1 MPVLYVSKNLM
12 CRSGLR
18 RRGDPQSRPHRKSRA
33 DLKTAEALEQYKTCI
48 LYYLGVRTAHAAS
61 SRGALA
67 LLEQRAAT
75 RCAFCMQARAAV
87 PRTPE
92 PSAPLAGA
100 GGSNSGADGRRAER
114 RRTTPGSGGAKRRRE
129 RLQPRPTRP
138 GAGRQRAAG
147 SRRAATRR
155 TVTSTMYFDNYVCTH
170 YLLHGNIYL
179 LTTSGG
185 AAARHPHGGAV
196 REGRNARS
204 VAETRPP
211 GWAYE
216 RTTGSGCTSSEQ
228 LNRAPRVS
236 VSERR
241 GARLE
246 SHRPPAICPPFQ
258 GGSRGVTPR

>member
-1 MPVLYVSKNLM
+1 
-12 CRSGLR
+12 
-18 RRGDPQSRPHRKSRA
+18 
-33 DLKTAEALEQYKTCI
+33 
-48 LYYLGVRTAHAAS
+48 
-61 SRGALA
+61 
-67 LLEQRAAT
+67 
-75 RCAFCMQARAAV
+75 MQAPQGSPRDTGTQ
-87 PRTPE
+87 RTP
-92 PSAPLAGA
+92 GRG

-155 TVTSTMYFDNYVCTH
+155 TATHTMYFDNYVCTH

-185 AAARHPHGGAV
+185 AAARPPLGGAV

-228 LNRAPRVS
+228 LYRAPRVS

-258 GGSRGVTPR
+258 GGSRGVTPYERSLLTLNT